1 MRLRYFIVL
10 LLTTAGLSAQQ
21 AVPLDVQVANMR
33 EDLRGLIQRVGELSL
48 RVENLERENQAL
60 QEKLGGAAQNYVTMD
75 QLTSAVAD
83 LNRALKSAQADT
95 RADISKQVNKEL
107 EKLAQQTNAAINSLA
122 KGMAR
127 REAIQTNFSNDFSQS
142 GVSYTVQKGD
152 TLSSIAQ
159 QTGANVR
166 DIINANKITDPA
178 KIRVGET
185 LFIPT
190 AKK

>member
-1 MRLRYFIVL
+1 MRFL
-10 LLTTAGLSAQQ
+10 LALLFTTAGLSAQQ
-21 AVPLDVQVANMR
+21 ALPLDVQVANMR

-48 RVENLERENQAL
+48 RVETLERENQEL
-60 QEKLGGAAQNYVTMD
+60 QSKLNGSAQNYVTMD

-127 REAIQTNFSNDFSQS
+127 REAIQTNFSSDFSQS
-142 GVSYTVQKGD
+142 GASYTVQKGD

-159 QTGANVR
+159 QTGANVK

-190 AKK
+190 PKK